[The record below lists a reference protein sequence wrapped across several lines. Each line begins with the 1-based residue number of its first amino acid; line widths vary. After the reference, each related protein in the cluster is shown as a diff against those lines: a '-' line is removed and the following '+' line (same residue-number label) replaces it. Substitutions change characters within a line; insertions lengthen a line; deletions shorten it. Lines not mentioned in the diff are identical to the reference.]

1 MLQVFKKPD
10 PQRFEIRIYAH
21 ERELLV
27 YLTVNKIILEG
38 ESLIFYNDEDL
49 LLISPSRSTKVS
61 SKFNR

>member
-1 MLQVFKKPD
+1 MLQVLKKPD
-10 PQRFEIRIYAH
+10 PQKFEIRIYAH

-61 SKFNR
+61 PKI